1 MHEITKKIAEMNSHG
16 AKLYIAL
23 LIGSGEV
30 QFVICIKLY
39 DKIIIFNQSAI

>member
-23 LIGSGEV
+23 SIGSEEV
-30 QFVICIKLY
+30 QFVICIKLH
-39 DKIIIFNQSAI
+39 DKIIVFHQNEI